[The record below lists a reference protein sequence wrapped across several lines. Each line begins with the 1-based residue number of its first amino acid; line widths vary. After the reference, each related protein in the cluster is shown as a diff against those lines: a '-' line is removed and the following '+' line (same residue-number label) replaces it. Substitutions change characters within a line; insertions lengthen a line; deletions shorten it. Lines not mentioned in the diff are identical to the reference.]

1 MKKCIAIFFAIVFS
15 NAIALSDEEVKLYE
29 MLADFGDANAQL
41 ALGVH
46 HIERFNNEEA
56 MKWTLRAA
64 ESGLVSAQN
73 NLGYLFQN
81 GRAPGGVDFQKAF
94 EWYLKAAE
102 LGSKTAQYNVCS
114 IYYSGDQGVTR
125 HLRKAKEWCQK
136 SADQGYGG
144 AQDLL
149 KYIISGDVHWAN

>member
-1 MKKCIAIFFAIVFS
+1 MKKCMAIFFAMVFS
-15 NAIALSDEEVKLYE
+15 NAIALSDEKVKLYE

-64 ESGLVSAQN
+64 ESGLVPAQN

-81 GRAPGGVDFQKAF
+81 GRAPGGVDLQKAF

-102 LGSKTAQYNVCS
+102 QGDKTAQYNVCS

-125 HLRKAKEWCQK
+125 NMRKAKEWCQK
-136 SADQGYGG
+136 SANQSFDK

-149 KYIISGDVHWAN
+149 KYMLTGETHWAN